1 MKIIA
6 GPCSVD
12 RTNIDRDFILS
23 IRKGIMSYEEVIKY
37 MNSKEDE
44 MQKAMASSKIPEKI
58 DVNLVNDLLVNIR
71 NEFTFNLKNYD

>member
-1 MKIIA
+1 M
-6 GPCSVD
+6 
-12 RTNIDRDFILS
+12 T
-23 IRKGIMSYEEVIKY
+23 IRF
-37 MNSKEDE
+37 SKDE